1 MCLPVS
7 TLCLLFSTLCYSHI
21 LYSNATQAAA
31 LLLEAGADVNSR
43 NNKRGI
49 TPIMIAGAVGHFE
62 LLELMATH
70 HSADVNVQVCVVRMD
85 PFLFMDHSEKNT
97 SICDCVCV

>member
-1 MCLPVS
+1 M
-7 TLCLLFSTLCYSHI
+7 LLTYI

-85 PFLFMDHSEKNT
+85 PFLFMDQVSVAV
-97 SICDCVCV
+97 CVCDSKMY